1 MWYRIHSEILKCN
14 FTDSAAR
21 ATSMGTVQSVK
32 SDQVIFTEES
42 KSTSKK
48 INRQSGMLTI
58 YNDKGISMYVYIYKS
73 KL

>member
-1 MWYRIHSEILKCN
+1 
-14 FTDSAAR
+14 
-21 ATSMGTVQSVK
+21 MGTVQSVK

-48 INRQSGMLTI
+48 KNRQSGMLTI

>member
-1 MWYRIHSEILKCN
+1 
-14 FTDSAAR
+14 
-21 ATSMGTVQSVK
+21 MGTVQSVK

-48 INRQSGMLTI
+48 KNRQIGMLTI